1 MQQTFLL
8 LKKIVTDKL
17 TSNQK
22 KFIAEVIGTF
32 VVVVLATGAV
42 VIDAKYNGILGIPFI
57 AFLPFIGVA
66 AGVYIFGK
74 ISMAHFNPA
83 VTLGFLITKHI
94 TKLQLVYYF
103 TAEILGAL
111 LGSLFVMYLIGNEAD
126 LGANSPNYTFPLPA
140 IFGIEVLAS
149 ALLMAVIAVV
159 VYTKG
164 LKGYG
169 GLVIGGIVG
178 LDIFFL
184 AFISGASMNPARSLA
199 PALTSGVLNNL
210 WLYWSATFVG
220 TSIVALLVRRKLGS
234 SRGKEVDSN
243 SDKGRI

>member
-1 MQQTFLL
+1 MQQLLL
-8 LKKIVTDKL
+8 LKKIIADNL

-32 VVVVLATGAV
+32 IVVVLATGAV
-42 VIDAKYNGILGIPFI
+42 VLDAKFNGTLGIPFI
-57 AFLPFIGVA
+57 AFLPFIGIT

-83 VTLGFLITKHI
+83 VTLGFLITRHI

-111 LGSLFVMYLIGNEAD
+111 LGSIFVLFIIGGEAD
-126 LGANSPNYTFPLPA
+126 LGVNSPNYAFPLPA
-140 IFGIEVLAS
+140 IFGIEILSS

-159 VYTKG
+159 VYKKG
-164 LKGYG
+164 LRGYG

-199 PALTSGVLNNL
+199 PALVSGVLTNL
-210 WLYWSATFVG
+210 WLYWSATFIG
-220 TSIVALLVRRKLGS
+220 TSIVALLVRNKLTREKLEKRSGS
-234 SRGKEVDSN
+234 N
-243 SDKGRI
+243 I